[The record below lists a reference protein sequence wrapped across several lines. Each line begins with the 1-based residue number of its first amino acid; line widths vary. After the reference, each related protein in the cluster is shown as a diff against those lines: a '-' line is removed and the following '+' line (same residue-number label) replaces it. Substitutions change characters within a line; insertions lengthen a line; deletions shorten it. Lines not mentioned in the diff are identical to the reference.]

1 MIYWFKS
8 NDSEQNSQ
16 TFLTLLVGF
25 IFSNKESFAQ
35 SHGSPNSLFAV
46 EHTHGHLYTYA
57 QADFSWLS
65 HSRWTT
71 GLSCLC
77 ENSSCSHEKRL
88 STVEERWR
96 KKLIPSFSLC
106 LPNSER
112 WTLAVPCG
120 GSQKRKP
127 YCFSR
132 DVSSM
137 LHLQYTLHGC
147 VKFTQTYTLSC
158 NGLIMVNG
166 SSKVDKILNGWCITA
181 CSRICWL
188 IYNNNVV
195 PLKSTRV

>member
-1 MIYWFKS
+1 MAA
-8 NDSEQNSQ
+8 
-16 TFLTLLVGF
+16 LT
-25 IFSNKESFAQ
+25 
-35 SHGSPNSLFAV
+35 LFAV
-46 EHTHGHLYTYA
+46 EHTHTHTDIYTHMHRQISPGWATLDGH
-57 QADFSWLS
+57 
-65 HSRWTT
+65 T

-88 STVEERWR
+88 SMAEERWR

-106 LPNSER
+106 LPNSEH

-181 CSRICWL
+181 FSRICWL